1 VLAQVGAQ
9 LAGRALASSM
19 LKLIPGAGSVMNAG
33 VAGALTPRPARWMR
47 LCEQVHT
54 GKLDVDKVNNSWSDF
69 VPGFLDVVRKMAE
82 QKLAK

>member
-1 VLAQVGAQ
+1 
-9 LAGRALASSM
+9 
-19 LKLIPGAGSVMNAG
+19 
-33 VAGALTPRPARWMR
+33 MR

-82 QKLAK
+82 QKLTK